1 MNIHCKTLTKENE
14 DISKYKDFPYSWIQR
29 MDIVKLSIM
38 PKAIDRFNAIPI
50 KIPKTFFTEMV
61 KKNHKICVKTQK
73 ILRSQSNLETEDLSW
88 RYPTS

>member
-50 KIPKTFFTEMV
+50 KIPKTFFTE
-61 KKNHKICVKTQK
+61 IEQ
-73 ILRSQSNLETEDLSW
+73 QS
-88 RYPTS
+88 